1 MFGKNENYNM
11 DKYDSNINNT
21 FNNKNNIIEESSNS
35 QISKEKSKNDLEII
49 NDMMELDQQFTTIMK
64 KRIKGLEQISD
75 YYKKGNYEQSM
86 AEAGLSKDFG
96 VVNDF
101 FRYALIKKDL
111 NKISL
116 KSDMAIQIFPT
127 ILYMINS
134 KYDVYFK
141 TGINTAWTILNLFGD
156 PIIDA
161 MKTPLLG
168 GIDLNREEKIN
179 KYKVIIDYFKR
190 IKESPDLQNNIK
202 HKNIKNL
209 DLKQFI
215 GEVNF
220 FINQCEK

>member
-1 MFGKNENYNM
+1 ML
-11 DKYDSNINNT
+11 
-21 FNNKNNIIEESSNS
+21 NKNGSYNLNDLDLNNLKPSNPET
-35 QISKEKSKNDLEII
+35 SKANSKNDIEII
-49 NDMMELDQQFTTIMK
+49 NDMMELDQQFICIMK
-64 KRIKGLEQISD
+64 KRIQGLEQISEQ
-75 YYKKGNYEQSM
+75 YKKGNYEQSM
-86 AEAGLSKDFG
+86 AEAGLSKDLG

-127 ILYMINS
+127 ILNMINC

-141 TGINTAWTILNLFGD
+141 TGVNTAWTILNLFGD

-161 MKTPLLG
+161 MKTPLSG

-179 KYKVIIDYFKR
+179 KYRVIIDYFKR
-190 IKESPDLQNNIK
+190 IRESSYLKKNLKEK
-202 HKNIKNL
+202 EIKNL

-220 FINQCEK
+220 FINQCEKF

>member
-1 MFGKNENYNM
+1 MFNKNGNYNLN
-11 DKYDSNINNT
+11 DIDLNNL
-21 FNNKNNIIEESSNS
+21 NNESDSSN
-35 QISKEKSKNDLEII
+35 QMKVTSKNDSAII
-49 NDMMELDQQFTTIMK
+49 NDMMELDEQFIFIMK
-64 KRIKGLEQISD
+64 KRIKGLEKISNL
-75 YYKKGNYEQSM
+75 YKKGNYEESM
-86 AEAGLSKDFG
+86 AEAGLSKDLG

-127 ILYMINS
+127 IINMINC

-141 TGINTAWTILNLFGD
+141 TGVNTAWTILNLFGD

-161 MKTPLLG
+161 MKIPLSG

-179 KYKVIIDYFKR
+179 KYKIIIDYFKR
-190 IKESPDLQNNIK
+190 LRESPILQNNLK
-202 HKNIKNL
+202 YKEIKNL
-209 DLKQFI
+209 NLKQFI

-220 FINQCEK
+220 FINQCEKF

>member
-1 MFGKNENYNM
+1 MFSKNGNYNLNDIDLNNLNNEN
-11 DKYDSNINNT
+11 D
-21 FNNKNNIIEESSNS
+21 SSN
-35 QISKEKSKNDLEII
+35 QTKVTSKNDSAII
-49 NDMMELDQQFTTIMK
+49 NDMMELDEQFIFIMK
-64 KRIKGLEQISD
+64 KRIKGLEKISNL
-75 YYKKGNYEQSM
+75 YKKGNYEESM
-86 AEAGLSKDFG
+86 AEAGLSKDLG

-127 ILYMINS
+127 IINMINC

-141 TGINTAWTILNLFGD
+141 TGVNTAWTILNLFGD

-161 MKTPLLG
+161 MKIPLSG

-179 KYKVIIDYFKR
+179 KYKIIIDYFKR
-190 IKESPDLQNNIK
+190 LRESPILQNNLK
-202 HKNIKNL
+202 YKEIKNL
-209 DLKQFI
+209 NLKQFI

-220 FINQCEK
+220 FINQCEKF